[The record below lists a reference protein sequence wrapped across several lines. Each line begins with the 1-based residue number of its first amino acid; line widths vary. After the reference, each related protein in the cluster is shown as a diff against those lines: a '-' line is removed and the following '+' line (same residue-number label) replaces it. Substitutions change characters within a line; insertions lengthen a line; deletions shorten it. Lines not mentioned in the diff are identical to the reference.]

1 MCQIKR
7 HDDSNPSTTKKKKKK
22 ERERDDDDDDEGAE
36 KRDLLV
42 AWAARQHLN
51 LSLDI
56 FRV

>member
-7 HDDSNPSTTKKKKKK
+7 HDDSNPSTTKKKKK
-22 ERERDDDDDDEGAE
+22 ERERDDDDDEGAE